1 LSRRCRSRGDE
12 RADDVELGTPTL
24 VLNSA
29 AHNQLSPL
37 FLIGARN
44 HTDHTA
50 AASFPHL
57 ERPVKIMA
65 EDPVPEEDVAV
76 TSVDFRAVAMSTGSA
91 LRRKLQ
97 EDSDSAIK
105 NEGFDFFKIKRYE
118 KDLETLTKMF
128 RETVRGTGPARRKNF
143 TLTSST

>member
-1 LSRRCRSRGDE
+1 
-12 RADDVELGTPTL
+12 
-24 VLNSA
+24 
-29 AHNQLSPL
+29 
-37 FLIGARN
+37 
-44 HTDHTA
+44 
-50 AASFPHL
+50 
-57 ERPVKIMA
+57 MA